1 MNLQKYLR
9 PFHMASNKSILDS
22 NCRISDRINF
32 LEKNGLNIIHIKMG
46 TDMTKSETQES
57 EYFSSSQA
65 RKDVK
70 DYLEINEPNIDQNEI
85 IKLSQHVPEKI
96 YKYSGLNKY
105 SLKNLTESQLSLS
118 LPILFNDP
126 YDTFFE
132 MEPEKS
138 ALEKLLAKHPNA
150 SQTERK
156 QQALHDQEQN
166 KQHDEEQ
173 EDLKPTFQER
183 LYVDAFTLD
192 PNNALMW
199 PHYGDTN
206 SGICVEYATSEW
218 EYKNSLYPVIYTDH
232 PVAVRYSKTRLY
244 DPRDTKHLD
253 YLIESIC
260 KNNKW
265 FYEQEWRS
273 VVHASDNAK
282 QPHRLALTTPKITGI
297 YLGPYFFV
305 KWLLIFEYI
314 QNKENKAYPKYCR
327 LLADYR
333 DVFNPFC
340 CWLYHNPSIKI
351 YLMTTSNAEYQY
363 TPRAIQNPGDILDID
378 RNSLLEA
385 GLVDPEMLKY
395 FEI

>member
-1 MNLQKYLR
+1 MVKPILPMFIEKR
-9 PFHMASNKSILDS
+9 GASMI
-22 NCRISDRINF
+22 
-32 LEKNGLNIIHIKMG
+32 EIK
-46 TDMTKSETQES
+46 TQAS

-65 RKDVK
+65 RKDLK
-70 DYLEINEPNIDQNEI
+70 DYLKINEPKIGKNQID
-85 IKLSQHVPEKI
+85 KLTGGIPRKI

-166 KQHDEEQ
+166 QQHDEEQ
-173 EDLKPTFQER
+173 EVLKPTFQER
-183 LYVDAFTLD
+183 LYVDSFTLD
-192 PNNALMW
+192 QNNALMW

-206 SGICVEYATSEW
+206 AGICVEYATSKW

-244 DPRDTKHLD
+244 NTHDTKHLD

-273 VVHASDNAK
+273 VIHASDNAK

-305 KWLLIFEYI
+305 KWLLVFEYI
-314 QNKENKAYPKYCR
+314 QDKENKAHAKYCR
-327 LLADYR
+327 LLEDYC
-333 DVFNPFC
+333 DIFNPFRS
-340 CWLYHNPSIKI
+340 WLYRNPSIKI
-351 YLMTTSNAEYQY
+351 YLMTTSNSEYQY
-363 TPRAIQNPGDILDID
+363 TPKAIQNPNDILDLD
-378 RNSLLEA
+378 KNSLLEA
-385 GLVDPEMLKY
+385 GLVDSEMLKY